1 MEKRPTGTYT
11 THQLDWLKQARFVYV
26 GEVPR
31 VRAEILGINTIGGVR
46 WTVSKNKSENQGL
59 ASADRSNKATLLL
72 TAPSSMFV
80 VFKGFPLS
88 NIDKE

>member
-1 MEKRPTGTYT
+1 ME
-11 THQLDWLKQARFVYV
+11 
-26 GEVPR
+26 R
-31 VRAEILGINTIGGVR
+31 VNA
-46 WTVSKNKSENQGL
+46 SMNKSKNQGL

-72 TAPSSMFV
+72 TAPSSIFV